1 METQHA
7 DSIYDAADLGCGDL
21 AMALMKAVR
30 AIAPGQLL
38 EFRANDPGAAIDIP
52 AWCSMTGNI
61 LIAGQTGANGN
72 SYFIRKKGN

>member
-1 METQHA
+1 METLHP
-7 DSIYDAADLGCGDL
+7 DSLYDAADLGCGDL
-21 AMALMKAVR
+21 AIALMKAVR
-30 AIAPGQLL
+30 LVEAGQLL
-38 EFRANDPGAAIDIP
+38 EFRANDPGAVVDIP